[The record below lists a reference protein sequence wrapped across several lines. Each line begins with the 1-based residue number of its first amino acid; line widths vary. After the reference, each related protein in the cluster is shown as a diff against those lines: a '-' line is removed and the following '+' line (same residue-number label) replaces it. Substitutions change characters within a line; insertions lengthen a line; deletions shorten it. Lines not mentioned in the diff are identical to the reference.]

1 MPLSIP
7 RVDGWRICRQALVGH
22 GSPAARGAL
31 RQTMNILGI
40 SAFYHDSA
48 ACLLR
53 DGVIVAAAQEERFS
67 RRKHDPDFPEQAIAF
82 CLKQAGLRT
91 TDLEAVAFYDK
102 PMLKFE
108 RILQTHL
115 GAAPTGLA
123 AFVKAV
129 PLWLKEKLWI
139 RDRIQSSLSYQGPI
153 LFPEHHESHA
163 AAAFFPSPYGEA
175 AILTMDGVGEWAT
188 TSLGIG
194 SGNRVR
200 LLSDIAFPHS
210 LGLLY
215 SAFAQY
221 CGFRINDGE
230 YKLMGLAPY
239 GRAVFVNRI
248 LEELIEVKADGSF
261 RLNLAYFDYC
271 GGLAM
276 INQRFEKLFGG
287 PAREPESALD
297 SRFMDAARSIQE
309 VTEMIVLR
317 LAAQAR
323 RETGLPNLCL
333 AGGVA
338 LNCVANG
345 KLLKSGLFERVWVQ
359 PAAGDAGGAVGAAF
373 LAWHHYFDAVREAP
387 RGQDAMQG
395 ALLGD
400 AYADD
405 ALREVLSQ
413 HSVPY
418 RELGGPAL
426 AETVA
431 DLLADGRVVGWFQ
444 GRMEFGPRA
453 LGNRSILADAR
464 SPGMR
469 ERINSTVKMREDFR
483 PFAPAVPAG
492 VVSEYF
498 ELGCASPYMLF
509 VAPVAEAHRRALSEA
524 DGRLEGLDQG
534 RVVRSD
540 IPAVTHV
547 DHSARIQT
555 VSEPDNPR
563 FYALLEALQKRH
575 GCPVVVN
582 TSFNVRG
589 EPIVRTPQEALR
601 CFAASAGMDAL
612 ALGPFLVQRLDLAP
626 ESLLRLASID
636 VASAARRPTGPA
648 DGELR
653 RFGLGLALGCAIWS
667 GIALWR
673 GFSWWWLLTVLAL
686 CLGLAGLT
694 RQPLLR
700 RLERLFAA
708 VSATVAQ
715 GLSTVL
721 LTVIFVFVVVPI
733 AMLGRLFG
741 VAFLERRFRDDAVTY
756 WQARSPLPSA
766 PESYERQF

>member
-1 MPLSIP
+1 MASRP
-7 RVDGWRICRQALVGH
+7 
-22 GSPAARGAL
+22 PAAPL

-67 RRKHDPDFPEQAIAF
+67 RRKHDPGFPEQAIAF
-82 CLKQAGLRT
+82 CLRQGELGATAL
-91 TDLEAVAFYDK
+91 DAVAFYDK
-102 PMLKFE
+102 PILKFE

-115 GAAPTGLA
+115 GVAPAGLP

-139 RDRIQSSLSYQGPI
+139 RDRIQSSLSYPGPI

-163 AAAFFPSPYGEA
+163 AAAFFPSPYDEA

-188 TSLGIG
+188 TSLGVG

-200 LLSDIAFPHS
+200 LLRDIAFPHS

-215 SAFAQY
+215 SAFTQY

-239 GRAVFVNRI
+239 GKPTFAHRI
-248 LEELIEVKADGSF
+248 LDELIDVKADGSF
-261 RLNLAYFDYC
+261 HLNLAYFDYC

-276 INQRFEKLFGG
+276 TNRRFEELFGG
-287 PAREPESALD
+287 PAREPEGALAP
-297 SRFMDAARSIQE
+297 RFLDAARSIQD
-309 VTEMIVLR
+309 VTEMVVLR

-323 RETGLPNLCL
+323 RETGLPDLCL

-345 KLLKSGLFERVWVQ
+345 KLLKAGLFERVWVQ
-359 PAAGDAGGAVGAAF
+359 PAAGDAGGAVGAAY
-373 LAWHHYFDAVREAP
+373 LAWHHVLGAGREAA
-387 RGQDAMQG
+387 RGDDAMQG

-400 AYADD
+400 TYATDD
-405 ALREVLSQ
+405 LRAVLSE
-413 HSVPY
+413 HAVPC
-418 RELGGPAL
+418 RELSGPDL
-426 AETVA
+426 AVATA
-431 DLLADGRVVGWFQ
+431 DLVAAGQVVGWFQ

-453 LGNRSILADAR
+453 LGSRSILADAR
-464 SPGMR
+464 SPVMR
-469 ERINSTVKMREDFR
+469 DRINATVKMREDFR
-483 PFAPAVPAG
+483 PFAPAVLENVA
-492 VVSEYF
+492 SQLF

-509 VAPVAEAHRRALSEA
+509 VAPVAESHRRVLNREDVS
-524 DGRLEGLDQG
+524 LEGLEQR

-547 DHSARIQT
+547 DNSARIQT
-555 VSEPDNPR
+555 VSARGNPLLH
-563 FYALLEALQKRH
+563 ALLEALQTRH

-589 EPIVRTPQEALR
+589 EPIVRTPREALR

-612 ALGPFLVQRLDLAP
+612 ALGPFLVRKPDLGP
-626 ESLLRLASID
+626 DQLRRLA
-636 VASAARRPTGPA
+636 ALGAGAAAEGPA
-648 DGELR
+648 GPAAGDVR
-653 RFGLGLALGCAIWS
+653 RFGLGLALGCAVWS

-673 GFSWWWLLTVLAL
+673 GVAWGWLLALLAL
-686 CLGLAGLT
+686 CVAVAGVT
-694 RQPLLR
+694 RQPLLG
-700 RLERLFAA
+700 RLERLCAA
-708 VSATVAQ
+708 ASAGVTK
-715 GLSTVL
+715 GLSL
-721 LTVIFVFVVVPI
+721 LLLGVTFVAVVIPI
-733 AMLGRLFG
+733 ARLGRLFG
-741 VAFLERRFRDDAVTY
+741 VAFLDRRFRDDSVTY
-756 WQARSPLPSA
+756 WHTRSPVHPG